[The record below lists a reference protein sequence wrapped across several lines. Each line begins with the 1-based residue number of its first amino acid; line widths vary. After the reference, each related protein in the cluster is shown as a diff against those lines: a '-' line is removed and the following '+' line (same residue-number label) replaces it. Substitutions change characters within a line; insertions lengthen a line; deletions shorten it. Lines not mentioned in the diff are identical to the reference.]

1 MLKSIVKAVI
11 NKTLTMVTTLL
22 STMATTFLNHHLP
35 LIMENLLHIRTKKN
49 TSVGIVMDFNGAL
62 GAQAMGE

>member
-1 MLKSIVKAVI
+1 
-11 NKTLTMVTTLL
+11 
-22 STMATTFLNHHLP
+22 MATTFLNNHLS

-49 TSVGIVMDFNGAL
+49 TNVGIVMDFNGAL